1 MRLEGK
7 VVESAWEGV
16 TDLHLGECKEY
27 SHYKSAECNTSN
39 LLRINTDRGVML
51 HDYNFNSTAKPFSIL
66 LGLLLSASTRL
77 FVSDVLQ
84 ISTLLP
90 LLIKYVSSAIRGIS
104 TACGAF
110 GKGRLPFTSSTID
123 FAYTTLGNIILL
135 VMDVAHKLLV
145 STVSVR
151 GNWILTQVVTNYV
164 IFSYISSYNQKSSN
178 TYVKQPSVELK
189 EW

>member
-1 MRLEGK
+1 
-7 VVESAWEGV
+7 
-16 TDLHLGECKEY
+16 
-27 SHYKSAECNTSN
+27 
-39 LLRINTDRGVML
+39 ML
-51 HDYNFNSTAKPFSIL
+51 
-66 LGLLLSASTRL
+66 
-77 FVSDVLQ
+77 DVLQ
-84 ISTLLP
+84 ISTLSP
-90 LLIKYVSSAIRGIS
+90 LLIKYVSSAVRGIP

-151 GNWILTQVVTNYV
+151 GNWILTQAVTNYV
-164 IFSYISSYNQKSSN
+164 VFSYISSYNQKSSN
-178 TYVKQPSVELK
+178 TNVKQPFVELK